1 MSLTWDRRG
10 EFLFACDRVLLASM
24 GAGVLVTGT
33 GTTHLSC
40 WDKPYHPASVPALLA
55 GPRES
60 SFLLVQIPV
69 LYWVGSAPS
78 LPSPQHAAFST

>member
-40 WDKPYHPASVPALLA
+40 
-55 GPRES
+55 
-60 SFLLVQIPV
+60 
-69 LYWVGSAPS
+69 
-78 LPSPQHAAFST
+78 